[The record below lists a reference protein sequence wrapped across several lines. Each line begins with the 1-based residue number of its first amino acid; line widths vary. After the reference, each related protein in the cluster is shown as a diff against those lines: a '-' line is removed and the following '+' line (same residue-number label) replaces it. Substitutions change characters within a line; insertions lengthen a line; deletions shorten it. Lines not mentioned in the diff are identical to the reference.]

1 MTTPIWTITTLDCKP
16 NVDGLVDYVVTAH
29 WDCTAT
35 DGTYSGRVYS
45 TTSFEV
51 DPNKPDYVPY
61 ADLTEAQVVEWVQ
74 ASLGAETVA
83 ATEENVLQQ
92 IENQKNPPIVTPPLP
107 WATA

>member
-1 MTTPIWTITTLDCKP
+1 MDNYKP
-16 NVDGLVDYVVTAH
+16 NVDGKVDCVVTAH

-51 DPNKPDYVPY
+51 DADKPDYIPY
-61 ADLTEAQVVEWVQ
+61 ADLTEAQVVQWVQ

-83 ATEENVLQQ
+83 ATETNVLQQ
-92 IENQKNPPIVTPPLP
+92 IETQKTLQLLALHYLGYN
-107 WATA
+107 ATNRTRR

>member
-1 MTTPIWTITTLDCKP
+1 MTTPIWTITNLDCKP
-16 NVDGLVDYVVTAH
+16 DVDGKVDYVVTAH

-51 DPNKPDYVPY
+51 DVDKPDYIPY
-61 ADLTEAQVVEWVQ
+61 ADLTEAQVVEWAQ

-83 ATEENVLQQ
+83 ATEFAVLQQ
-92 IENQKNPPIVTPPLP
+92 IENQINPPIISPKLP
-107 WATA
+107 WA

>member
-1 MTTPIWTITTLDCKP
+1 MTTPIWTITNLDCKP

-35 DGTYSGRVYS
+35 NGQYRGRVYN

-51 DPNKPDYVPY
+51 DADKPDYIPY
-61 ADLTEAQVVEWVQ
+61 ADLTEAQVIEWVQ

-83 ATEENVLQQ
+83 AHEENVAKQ
-92 IENQKNPPIVTPPLP
+92 IDAIINPPVVSPALP
-107 WATA
+107 WA